1 LTRAWFV
8 DALDARGGLAF
19 ASHRQPD
26 LQGDMENVNAPAV
39 HLSAPSFAPEPVAS
53 RATGLAAVRAGFQLG
68 LFVDGVEVAFEELD
82 DLVEFVRRAYGA
94 SGGADGSNDP
104 GRVPPPSPPPDGGA
118 DGRADGALQ
127 DRGRHEREAP
137 KGSAAVTKMLAM
149 IDQASGRAGKKTAG
163 MKRETGSSAMLL
175 AHTEPVDLAVGG
187 PDGTEAI
194 DWAAVAL
201 GCELV
206 RRLPRS
212 REDVLRWLDA
222 MSSLCQAAWNL
233 NLSGKIHD
241 FSDLVNAGRHVL
253 DDRLELLFSKA
264 VVRHVD
270 GRLDDELAASV
281 AASIMACEFGHPRF
295 VRDLHRSAPVLVWWG
310 RSAYDAW
317 HSPHVSAAS
326 ERFSALSRWPLPS
339 PTATRLG
346 LDPAASTL
354 ADLLCVM
361 TAAPL
366 AASGD
371 PLDAGMLLLAAAHVA
386 GDPGRSWLGHSPGT
400 VRAALRERQVR
411 QAQEWLVR
419 QFPSRVFD
427 PEIEALIGQA
437 RALRY
442 A

>member
-1 LTRAWFV
+1 MTRAWFV

-26 LQGDMENVNAPAV
+26 LQGDMEDVDAPAV
-39 HLSAPSFAPEPVAS
+39 HLSAPSFEPEPVAS
-53 RATGLAAVRAGFQLG
+53 RTTGLAAVRAGFQLG

-118 DGRADGALQ
+118 DGALLE
-127 DRGRHEREAP
+127 RTRHEREAP
-137 KGSAAVTKMLAM
+137 KGSAAVAKMLAM
-149 IDQASGRAGKKTAG
+149 IDQASGRAGEKAAVV
-163 MKRETGSSAMLL
+163 KRETGSSAMLL
-175 AHTEPVDLAVGG
+175 AHAEPVDLAGGG

-194 DWAAVAL
+194 EWAAVAL

-212 REDVLRWLDA
+212 REDVPRWLDA
-222 MSSLCQAAWNL
+222 MSSLCRAAWDLDL
-233 NLSGKIHD
+233 NGQIYD
-241 FSDLVNAGRHVL
+241 FSDLVDAGRHVL

-264 VVRHVD
+264 VLRQVY
-270 GRLDDELAASV
+270 GPLDDELAASV
-281 AASIMACEFGHPRF
+281 AASIMACDFSHPRF
-295 VRDLHRSAPVLVWWG
+295 VRSLPRSAPVLVWWG
-310 RSAYDAW
+310 RSAYNAW
-317 HSPHVSAAS
+317 HSSLVPPAS

-361 TAAPL
+361 TGAPL
-366 AASGD
+366 TAPRD
-371 PLDAGMLLLAAAHVA
+371 PLDVGMLLLAAAHVT
-386 GDPGRSWLGHSPGT
+386 GDAGRSWLGHSSGT
-400 VRAALRERQVR
+400 VRVALRERQVR
-411 QAQEWLVR
+411 RAEEWLVR

-427 PEIEALIGQA
+427 PAIEALIGQA

>member
-1 LTRAWFV
+1 MTRAWFV
-8 DALDARGGLAF
+8 DALDTRGGLAF
-19 ASHRQPD
+19 ASHRRPD
-26 LQGDMENVNAPAV
+26 LQGDMEDVDAPAV

-68 LFVDGVEVAFEELD
+68 LFVGGVEVAFEELG
-82 DLVEFVRRAYGA
+82 DLVDFVRRAYGA

-104 GRVPPPSPPPDGGA
+104 GRVPPLSPPPDGGA
-118 DGRADGALQ
+118 DGALREQ
-127 DRGRHEREAP
+127 IRHEREAP
-137 KGSAAVTKMLAM
+137 KGSAAVAKMLAM
-149 IDQASGRAGKKTAG
+149 IEQASGRAGKKAAG
-163 MKRETGSSAMLL
+163 MKRGTGSSAMLI
-175 AHTEPVDLAVGG
+175 AHSEPVDLAGGG

-194 DWAAVAL
+194 EWAAVAL

-212 REDVLRWLDA
+212 REDVPRWLDA
-222 MSSLCQAAWNL
+222 MSSLCRAAWNL
-233 NLSGKIHD
+233 NLNGQIHD
-241 FSDLVNAGRHVL
+241 FSDLVDAGRHVL
-253 DDRLELLFSKA
+253 DDRLELLFSK
-264 VVRHVD
+264 VVLRQVN
-270 GRLDDELAASV
+270 GPLDDKLAASV
-281 AASIMACEFGHPRF
+281 AASIMTCEFDHLSF
-295 VRDLHRSAPVLVWWG
+295 VRNLPRSALVSVWWG

-317 HSPHVSAAS
+317 HSPHVPAAS

-346 LDPAASTL
+346 LDPATSTL

-366 AASGD
+366 VASGD

-386 GDPGRSWLGHSPGT
+386 GDPGCSWLGHSSGT
-400 VRAALRERQVR
+400 VRVALRERQVR

-427 PEIEALIGQA
+427 PDIEALIGQA
-437 RALRY
+437 RKLRY